1 MRKDVEKALAE
12 VRPLLEADG
21 GGIDL
26 IDVSEDGV
34 VKVRLTGGCCG
45 CPLSSITLKQGVEA
59 HLKKRVPSVKAVV
72 AA

>member
-12 VRPLLEADG
+12 VRPLLESEG

-26 IDVSEDGV
+26 VDITDDGV

-45 CPLSSITLKQGVEA
+45 CPMSRITLKHGIEA
-59 HLKKRVPSVKAVV
+59 HLKIRVPSVKSVE